1 MAVLRALERCYL
13 RLPSL
18 GNNTA
23 MIAKASLKVKISRER
38 SVKVL
43 RVCTCLHLRRHPC
56 AHAHVNVCFCEFV
69 CVLGMQPPSCRAN
82 HKTMSQDDVLKAV
95 IAYNCRISAGES

>member
-56 AHAHVNVCFCEFV
+56 AHAHVNVCFCELV
-69 CVLGMQPPSCRAN
+69 CATGVPSKSGTQSESMECGR
-82 HKTMSQDDVLKAV
+82 HP
-95 IAYNCRISAGES
+95 SALIKRRCTESCHCL

>member
-56 AHAHVNVCFCEFV
+56 AHARVHVCYCGLVCALRV
-69 CVLGMQPPSCRAN
+69 SPPSRELRVRVWNAAAI
-82 HKTMSQDDVLKAV
+82 LP
-95 IAYNCRISAGES
+95 R

>member
-1 MAVLRALERCYL
+1 MLWRGARRRRRADCRTLRAVLRALERCYL

-43 RVCTCLHLRRHPC
+43 RVCMCRVS
-56 AHAHVNVCFCEFV
+56 ASASASVC
-69 CVLGMQPPSCRAN
+69 
-82 HKTMSQDDVLKAV
+82 T
-95 IAYNCRISAGES
+95 